1 MSIATHSALALA
13 LLSACVGTV
22 SAQDGPVSH
31 LMTEEDGD
39 HGERETDADVPLREV
54 PDYDGREDAPT
65 SPGRKLLW
73 VPRVLFAPLYFVTE
87 YVLRRPLSR
96 LSRLAEQSTS
106 DPLRFFV
113 FGKNQQ
119 AAIAPTLLV
128 DFGEQPSVG
137 FYFRWNDVGHP
148 RHKLRFYFATW
159 GKDWLRG
166 SVLTRW
172 EPEHERW
179 RFELRFE
186 GNRRS
191 DGRFYGIG
199 SEIGSNTDARLRD
212 DAARFSYRMLDVSL
226 AFEAEPWRAS
236 QLRTYVGVREAEF
249 GNNIFRGSS
258 IEQQVSR
265 NVFDMPP
272 GYLDGYFI
280 WSQGF
285 EFTLNTREPRP
296 QNTSGVL
303 LHVFGEHAFDLND
316 PVGSRWIKYGAS
328 AGVFADI
335 RAGHVIELAVSIK
348 MSETTAGEIP
358 FTELYDLGGRNPM
371 RGFRTG
377 WLRGESAAVLMMQYS
392 WPIWSFLDG
401 LAHFGVGNVYDGRFE
416 DFSRGNTRMSFGIG
430 FGAVNSLDHR
440 FDFTVAWGTDTFER
454 GPNVISTRIMG
465 GATLEF

>member
-1 MSIATHSALALA
+1 MGIVRRSALVLAMVLASNVAL
-13 LLSACVGTV
+13 
-22 SAQDGPVSH
+22 AQDGPVSH
-31 LMTEEDGD
+31 LMTEEDGE
-39 HGERETDADVPLREV
+39 HAENETEADVPVREV
-54 PDYDGREDAPT
+54 PDYDGRERAPST
-65 SPGRKLLW
+65 AARKLLW
-73 VPRVLFAPLYFVTE
+73 IPRVLFAPLYFLTE

-148 RHKLRFYFATW
+148 RHKLRMYFATW
-159 GKDWLRG
+159 GRDWLRG

-191 DGRFYGIG
+191 DGRFYGLG
-199 SEIGSNTDARLRD
+199 SEIGSHPTRELANEG
-212 DAARFSYRMLDVSL
+212 ARFSYRLYDVSL

-236 QLRTYVGVREAEF
+236 HFRAYVGVRETKM
-249 GNNIFRGSS
+249 GNNIFRGES
-258 IEQQVSR
+258 IEAQVGR
-265 NVFDMPP
+265 NVFRMPP
-272 GYLDGYFI
+272 GYPDGYFI
-280 WSQGF
+280 WNQGF
-285 EFTLNTREPRP
+285 SFTLNTRQPRP
-296 QNTSGVL
+296 ANTSGLL
-303 LHVFGEHAFDLND
+303 LHVFGEHAFEIND
-316 PVGSRWIKYGAS
+316 PEGSRWVKYGAS
-328 AGVFADI
+328 AGAFVDI
-335 RAGHVIELAVSIK
+335 RAGHVIELVGSIK
-348 MSETTAGEIP
+348 VADSIAGEIP
-358 FTELYDLGGRNPM
+358 FTEVSDLGGRGPM

-377 WLRGESAAVLMMQYS
+377 WLRGASAATLVMQYS

-401 LAHFGVGNVYDGRFE
+401 ITHFGIGNVFDGRFDNFNIE
-416 DFSRGNTRMSFGIG
+416 NMRMSFGIG